1 MLLDLRQAVP
11 FAQQGDVFEGDHVA
25 KLAELVSSSALRSI
39 SHSQNDDRFGDMVAL
54 KHIALL
60 GEGHCL
66 ALIQRLVT
74 GQVDTSTGMASIL
87 VRCAL
92 IIS

>member
-39 SHSQNDDRFGDMVAL
+39 SHSQNDRFGDMVAL